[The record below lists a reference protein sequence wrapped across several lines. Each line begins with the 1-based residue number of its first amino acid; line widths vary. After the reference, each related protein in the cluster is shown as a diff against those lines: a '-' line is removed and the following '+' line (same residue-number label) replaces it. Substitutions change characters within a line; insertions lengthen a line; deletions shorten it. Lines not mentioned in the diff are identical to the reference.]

1 MSDENE
7 RSVASDGST
16 AWISVSERQ
25 EKAMRKDV
33 ELSPLLRVVM
43 TTGERLQ
50 RFEAALDDMLQDAHQ
65 RGLVEGLAVA
75 TKIRDWL
82 TRQPDRKWQRQVRE
96 WADAEIAKAE
106 RKKA

>member
-1 MSDENE
+1 MSDNID
-7 RSVASDGST
+7 A
-16 AWISVSERQ
+16 
-25 EKAMRKDV
+25 
-33 ELSPLLRVVM
+33 SPLDRVVM
-43 TTGERLQ
+43 TTGERLR

-75 TKIRDWL
+75 RKIRDWL
-82 TRQPDRKWQRQVRE
+82 TRQPDREWQRQVRE